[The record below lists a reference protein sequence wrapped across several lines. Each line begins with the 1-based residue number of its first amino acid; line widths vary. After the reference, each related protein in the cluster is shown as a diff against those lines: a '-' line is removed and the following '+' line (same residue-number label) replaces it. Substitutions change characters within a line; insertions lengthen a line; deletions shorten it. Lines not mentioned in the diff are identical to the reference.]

1 MWVRFGRDDR
11 AKPQEYSKYF
21 EDFATKERRSKM
33 AADGMR
39 DGSYSF
45 AALSSGFRAKQ

>member
-21 EDFATKERRSKM
+21 EDFRDQGAVE
-33 AADGMR
+33 DGPQMGCE

-45 AALSSGFRAKQ
+45 AGP